1 MTSTSTIETVQQG
14 LLDLQSGDVDAL
26 RDLAIG
32 DLALA
37 LDSMSDETLQT
48 MTRERAD
55 QVLAVICGDDPEEVA
70 EAVSGE
76 PED

>member
-1 MTSTSTIETVQQG
+1 M
-14 LLDLQSGDVDAL
+14 
-26 RDLAIG
+26 G

-55 QVLAVICGDDPEEVA
+55 QVLAVICGADPEEVA